1 MYHRDG
7 RYFELSWRQIY
18 FYFLLSLTLDALG
31 NGLSVATNLGSAPW
45 TAGAANLAH
54 VTGVPISI
62 YLAATTVL
70 VAIANIFLAKKFV
83 LQRFLGNITFGLLFS
98 FLAGFFN
105 TIFVQMGVRTVPLW
119 LRIPLDL
126 FGVAVVGVAISVY
139 QRVNFILH
147 PIDDMTNILRFSY
160 FRGSA
165 PKAQISNFIF
175 AIGISLA
182 CWAYSGSIVSIN
194 IGTAVSFF
202 LQGQIIAWSDN
213 LVFPHLVHGNM
224 DLTHKDIPVQNKD

>member
-1 MYHRDG
+1 MYYRDG
-7 RYFELSWRQIY
+7 QYFELNWGQIY

-54 VTGVPISI
+54 VTGLPIAL
-62 YLAATTVL
+62 YLAITTFL
-70 VAIANIFLAKKFV
+70 VAVANIFLAKKFI
-83 LQRFLGNITFGLLFS
+83 LKRFIGNIIFGLLFS
-98 FLAGFFN
+98 FMAGYFN
-105 TIFVQMGVRTVPLW
+105 TIFVNMGVRTVPLW
-119 LRIPLDL
+119 LRIPFDL
-126 FGVAVVGVAISVY
+126 FGVAVVGIAISVY

-160 FRGSA
+160 FHGSA

-175 AIGISLA
+175 AIGISLV
-182 CWAYSGSIVSIN
+182 CWAISGSIVSVN
-194 IGTAVSFF
+194 IGTAFSFF
-202 LQGQIIAWSDN
+202 MQGQVIAWSDR

-224 DLTHKDIPVQNKD
+224 DMIHKDIPVEN